1 MTSLWGRHWMR
12 ICAASLGIGLTLNLT
27 GCAVASKSMS
37 IDSTS
42 RMPWFGLELK
52 ERKKKTEGPLFP
64 SVRLG
69 KEKKSRLAAVGLSG
83 GTSTGETENLPGK
96 LSTSLPTTDRSL
108 VLDSTASRDATE
120 LDFR

>member
-12 ICAASLGIGLTLNLT
+12 ICAASLGIGLSLSLT
-27 GCAVASKSMS
+27 GCAVGSKSMS

-52 ERKKKTEGPLFP
+52 GRKKKTEGPLFP

-69 KEKKSRLAAVGLSG
+69 KENKSRLAVVGLPG
-83 GTSTGETENLPGK
+83 GKSTEENDALPGK
-96 LSTSLPTTDRSL
+96 ISTALPTTDRSL
-108 VLDSTASRDATE
+108 VLDSTAARDVTD

>member
-1 MTSLWGRHWMR
+1 MR
-12 ICAASLGIGLTLNLT
+12 ICAASLGIGLSLNLT
-27 GCAVASKSMS
+27 GCAVGSKSMS

-52 ERKKKTEGPLFP
+52 GRKKKTEGPLFP

-69 KEKKSRLAAVGLSG
+69 KENKSRLAVVGLPG
-83 GTSTGETENLPGK
+83 GKSTDGDEGPRGK
-96 LSTSLPTTDRSL
+96 VSTSLPTTDRSV
-108 VLDSTASRDATE
+108 VLDSTASRDVTD